1 MNTIRTFASIVLISI
16 LGLIYSPQAS
26 GHVEIINAFPEQ
38 YGNTNP
44 IPSEVWIEFSGN
56 LQTLDGEAV
65 NSIEVIDSTGLAVNY
80 EDPIIAGGKIT
91 TKISGQ
97 SAAGVFT
104 VKYRVVGE
112 DGHVIE
118 GEYTFNASP
127 DYAEGQSP
135 MPISSAPEESSIP
148 AGGIL
153 LGALLIIFFGGIY
166 MRAKKRST

>member
-135 MPISSAPEESSIP
+135 MPISALPEKSSPPTSALLLGGLL
-148 AGGIL
+148 ALFLMGIL
-153 LGALLIIFFGGIY
+153 VKVKS
-166 MRAKKRST
+166 RRQ